1 MNRSKHH
8 QNIDDYEHFNYESIE
23 ELNHRKRIRKKLED
37 KIDRRRLMKEIQ
49 DFEDD
54 IEDKF
59 DWDEYYR

>member
-8 QNIDDYEHFNYESIE
+8 QTIDDYENFNYESVE

-37 KIDRRRLMKEIQ
+37 KMDRRRLMKELQ

-54 IEDKF
+54 TEDKF